1 MLRIKETFPSL
12 KTTKINNIQQIIKE
26 NNNPKFKPHINMTTK
41 GPLCKQVIVSMSNV
55 NKKNFMN
62 KSGTHVSN
70 LNRALKN
77 IKSDIMVDFICSN
90 TARIIVVT
98 NKVAT
103 LSDLQ
108 SIEHYVKGTNH
119 INLNEVNSLRFPQ
132 LKSYLKI
139 IGLPYLQENT
149 AIPLNS
155 NVVKS
160 IIKVNHIF
168 NNIMLVLKLCVI
180 KVSLRSDM
188 AIVWID
194 IWNV

>member
-1 MLRIKETFPSL
+1 
-12 KTTKINNIQQIIKE
+12 
-26 NNNPKFKPHINMTTK
+26 MTTK

-90 TARIIVVT
+90 TAGIIVVT